1 MKKTQMITILSTA
14 LLATVSTTGVLADE
28 AVSDGTSSPATIQVT
43 PSSED
48 TTAPG
53 VVSPAEPSLPV
64 PEKPAMPEKPAD
76 PAPENSGTK
85 PSDSVVPLD
94 PTSPSTE
101 PEKTV
106 EATPKPSTPSSE
118 DNKKDEEKPKT
129 EEKPDTKPAEEQ
141 PKTTDEANQTGKSQ
155 IGTIST
161 ATGQVVQDVTPSAP
175 VQTNTGA
182 SIVSTQNGQLILGD
196 GSTVAPET
204 IGAVTNADKTITVTK
219 TDGTKATLP
228 HTGEAS
234 SILSVL
240 GVALLGLVGLM
251 TRKNGLNKK

>member
-1 MKKTQMITILSTA
+1 M
-14 LLATVSTTGVLADE
+14 
-28 AVSDGTSSPATIQVT
+28 
-43 PSSED
+43 
-48 TTAPG
+48 
-53 VVSPAEPSLPV
+53 
-64 PEKPAMPEKPAD
+64 
-76 PAPENSGTK
+76 
-85 PSDSVVPLD
+85 
-94 PTSPSTE
+94 
-101 PEKTV
+101 
-106 EATPKPSTPSSE
+106 
-118 DNKKDEEKPKT
+118 
-129 EEKPDTKPAEEQ
+129 
-141 PKTTDEANQTGKSQ
+141 
-155 IGTIST
+155 
-161 ATGQVVQDVTPSAP
+161 QDVTPSAP

-182 SIVSTQNGQLILGD
+182 SIVSTQNGQLILSD